1 MKEVMQKKG
10 VPGKVKALITLGA
23 NVAKQ
28 HISSRQ
34 WISAS
39 SIVQQAGSLLMGHKV
54 PAFVVRLLIILNVIA
69 PKVPKDMVIMSNY
82 F

>member
-1 MKEVMQKKG
+1 M
-10 VPGKVKALITLGA
+10 GA
-23 NVAKQ
+23 NAAKQ

-69 PKVPKDMVIMSNY
+69 PKVPKDMVIISNH